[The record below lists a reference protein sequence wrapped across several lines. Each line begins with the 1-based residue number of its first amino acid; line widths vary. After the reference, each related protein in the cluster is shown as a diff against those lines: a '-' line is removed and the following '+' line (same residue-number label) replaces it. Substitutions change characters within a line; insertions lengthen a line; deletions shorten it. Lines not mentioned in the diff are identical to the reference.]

1 MIAHFLPFF
10 FEQTQIFKYKHFFPN
25 CKSMASRFHLGQ
37 SWFKKIQSDKNL
49 LKNYNSKSELGVWL
63 KQLFA
68 LGLLPSED
76 VEDAFAY
83 LIENSPTD
91 NFEFT
96 DYILNNYISPDV
108 AFPPIL

>member
-1 MIAHFLPFF
+1 VFGI
-10 FEQTQIFKYKHFFPN
+10 
-25 CKSMASRFHLGQ
+25 
-37 SWFKKIQSDKNL
+37 
-49 LKNYNSKSELGVWL
+49 

-83 LIENSPTD
+83 VIENSPTD

-96 DYILNNYISPDV
+96 DYILNNYTSPDA
-108 AFPPIL
+108 AFLPIL